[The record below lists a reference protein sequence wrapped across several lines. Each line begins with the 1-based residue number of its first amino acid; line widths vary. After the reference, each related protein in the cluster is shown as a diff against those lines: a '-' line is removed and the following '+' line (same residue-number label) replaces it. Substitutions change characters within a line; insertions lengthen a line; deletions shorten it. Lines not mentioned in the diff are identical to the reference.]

1 MAEHQLAGVT
11 IQGPWVL
18 ARVGGA
24 VEVGRATE
32 VGVTGG
38 NCP

>member
-11 IQGPWVL
+11 TQSPWVL
-18 ARVGGA
+18 AGVGGA
-24 VEVGRATE
+24 AEVGGA
-32 VGVTGG
+32 GG